1 MSTKLRES
9 EAERGKAFYR
19 KNGAEIAEAYKEAG
33 SWGGAL
39 RLILQ
44 EEAEP
49 EEFLDELEHKAGE
62 ARQALAE
69 QGLPSEP
76 IDKIVEEALEAEQD
90 ELPSWYMDCIFW
102 AALIDLIEEGKGS
115 PIADAKELLEITGLS
130 EYGLEELGKWLIIG
144 REWKYQNALTGAL
157 EGGGKFADLLKI
169 DPSAFNLP
177 EEWDSPDPG
186 LDPGRVNKERA
197 IAEAI
202 CYLYWLLEFDYMR
215 PSPRAVAEATGAP
228 YPLILEALGEFHK
241 NGL

>member
-1 MSTKLRES
+1 MSTKIRET
-9 EAERGKAFYR
+9 EAERGKALY
-19 KNGAEIAEAYKEAG
+19 KNNRAEIAEAYKEAG

-49 EEFLDELEHKAGE
+49 GEFLDELEHKAGE

-69 QGLPSEP
+69 EGLSPEP
-76 IDKIVEEALEAEQD
+76 VDKIVEQTLETEQE

-130 EYGLEELGKWLIIG
+130 EYGLEELSKWLIMG
-144 REWKYQNALTGAL
+144 REWKYQNALTAAI
-157 EGGGKFADLLKI
+157 EGGGKFAGLLKI
-169 DPSAFNLP
+169 EPSAFNLP
-177 EEWDSPDPG
+177 EEWDSPDP
-186 LDPGRVNKERA
+186 DSGRVNKERA

-215 PSPRAVAEATGAP
+215 PSPRAVAEATEAP
-228 YPLILEALGEFHK
+228 YPLILEALGNYHK
-241 NGL
+241 GGL